1 MKLTKAIAA
10 AAVFV
15 CGITW
20 LPALSSYA
28 SEDPLVDSGID
39 YTESMETL
47 LNPGAGYSSTVAV
60 NCKPNDTKVYNPTSS
75 LVVLFV
81 DIGAFSSGANG
92 TTNEDGTYVDGTDY
106 DLNETFFTNFRK
118 DDWKLTEKRNAPLAF
133 AFDTMRMAFEIR
145 NLLHLNRCAG
155 TLNRFVRMAF

>member
-81 DIGAFSSGANG
+81 DIGAFSRAAKG
-92 TTNEDGTYVDGTDY
+92 TTNEDGTYLYGTDY
-106 DLNETFFTNFRK
+106 
-118 DDWKLTEKRNAPLAF
+118 
-133 AFDTMRMAFEIR
+133 
-145 NLLHLNRCAG
+145 HLN
-155 TLNRFVRMAF
+155 

>member
-1 MKLTKAIAA
+1 MTNQSIEKEKKYMKLTKAIAA

-47 LNPGAGYSSTVAV
+47 LNPGAGYSFDCSCQLANRMIRKSIILHRVW
-60 NCKPNDTKVYNPTSS
+60 
-75 LVVLFV
+75 LF
-81 DIGAFSSGANG
+81 
-92 TTNEDGTYVDGTDY
+92 Y
-106 DLNETFFTNFRK
+106 L
-118 DDWKLTEKRNAPLAF
+118 
-133 AFDTMRMAFEIR
+133 
-145 NLLHLNRCAG
+145 
-155 TLNRFVRMAF
+155 

>member
-106 DLNETFFTNFRK
+106 DLNELGNFPTIPCLGNILSAGRSRGIRVNAVIQ
-118 DDWKLTEKRNAPLAF
+118 DIQQMEKNYKESCKSNSLF
-133 AFDTMRMAFEIR
+133 C
-145 NLLHLNRCAG
+145 L
-155 TLNRFVRMAF
+155 

>member
-39 YTESMETL
+39 YTESTETL
-47 LNPGAGYSSTVAV
+47 LNPGAWYSSTVAV

-106 DLNETFFTNFRK
+106 DLDETFFTNFRK
-118 DDWKLTEKRNAPLAF
+118 TLENCRKTGSPLAF

-155 TLNRFVRMAF
+155 TLNRFVMMAF

>member
-39 YTESMETL
+39 YTESTETL

-81 DIGAFSSGANG
+81 DIGAFPAVQTVRPMKMEHMWMERIMTWTKPFSRIFERRWKTA
-92 TTNEDGTYVDGTDY
+92 EKTD
-106 DLNETFFTNFRK
+106 
-118 DDWKLTEKRNAPLAF
+118 APLAF